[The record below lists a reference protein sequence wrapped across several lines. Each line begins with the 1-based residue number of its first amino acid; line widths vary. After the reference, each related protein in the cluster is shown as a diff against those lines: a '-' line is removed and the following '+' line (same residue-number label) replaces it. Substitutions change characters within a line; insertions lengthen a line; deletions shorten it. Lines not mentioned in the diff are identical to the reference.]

1 LTFSGKL
8 EDPEPMTL
16 EELKDCA
23 GFTVQVLLNGSPDLA
38 QIESR
43 FSADGLPHLSCPP
56 SPGSWSRLLLL
67 PITEDVA
74 AKMSRNGDRNLFSTI
89 HLIRESEDVA
99 RYAE

>member
-23 GFTVQVLLNGSPDLA
+23 GFTVQVSLNGFDALA
-38 QIESR
+38 HIESR

-56 SPGSWSRLLLL
+56 LTGSWSRLLLL
-67 PITEDVA
+67 HITEETA
-74 AKMSRNGDRNLFSTI
+74 EKMSRNGDRNLFSTI